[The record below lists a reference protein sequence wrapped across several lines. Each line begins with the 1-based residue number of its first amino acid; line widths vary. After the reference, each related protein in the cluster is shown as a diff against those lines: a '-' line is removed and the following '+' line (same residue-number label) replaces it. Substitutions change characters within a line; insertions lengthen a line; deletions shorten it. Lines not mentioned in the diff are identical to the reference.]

1 MVADVSA
8 VGKHNRISGPEE
20 LQMKWLTRSGVRRTV
35 FATGIA
41 GAAVMA
47 AIVPANATP
56 TAADPA
62 GVPAPLGPFSLRN
75 DPGCDVFGWQH
86 PMCAGGAFDTPAD
99 DGIPGDNAAFGG
111 IPAPASVP
119 NVDGSLSPP
128 GMPGD
133 V

>member
-1 MVADVSA
+1 M
-8 VGKHNRISGPEE
+8 R
-20 LQMKWLTRSGVRRTV
+20 WLTPSGARRMV

-41 GAAVMA
+41 AAAVIA
-47 AIVPANATP
+47 AIAPANASP
-56 TAADPA
+56 TASSLSGGA
-62 GVPAPLGPFSLRN
+62 VPLGPFSVKN

-86 PMCAGGAFDTPAD
+86 PMCAGGAFETPAD